1 MANEGNRNN
10 NFNVLIPGF
19 FFQHQQLLTG
29 PHIYTKSAA
38 HKKCLN
44 IFSAVEHLKLLKKAL
59 FYFFAQRMIF
69 VITEAK
75 SCWTIVIG
83 VAAIVAHAAQADG
96 LMDDILALVENSTE
110 AEIVSVE
117 REIR

>member
-19 FFQHQQLLTG
+19 FFQRQQLLTG

-59 FYFFAQRMIF
+59 FYFFC
-69 VITEAK
+69 T
-75 SCWTIVIG
+75 
-83 VAAIVAHAAQADG
+83 ADDFRYNRSKI
-96 LMDDILALVENSTE
+96 LLDDDL
-110 AEIVSVE
+110 
-117 REIR
+117 